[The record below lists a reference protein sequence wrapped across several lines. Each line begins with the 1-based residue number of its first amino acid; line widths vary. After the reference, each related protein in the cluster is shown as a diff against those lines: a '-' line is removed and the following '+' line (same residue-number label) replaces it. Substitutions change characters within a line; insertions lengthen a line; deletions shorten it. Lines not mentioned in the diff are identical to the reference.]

1 MISGSARLFFRYA
14 LCAQA
19 VINVVAQSQV
29 IYVNRSA
36 SGPQTNGQSW
46 STAYRS
52 VQAALADAA
61 AGDEIRVAAG
71 TYFGTIQLKEGVA
84 LYGGF
89 AGTETNRTQRDWN
102 VHRTI
107 LDGQRSNNV
116 AVVPA
121 TSTLATRL
129 DGFSIQNGAADYG
142 AGIYCAGGSPVLANN
157 TIVRN
162 NSPGIV
168 GGSGILADTALDLA
182 SQTPLSFFTNVAERL
197 LETKGLRIDSIPLYP
212 SNGYSADIHRL
223 LQVAANLYDATTNR
237 GASYPFYPSV
247 FRPVFTNDAGNI
259 RICGFV
265 EAENADFMTNRW
277 LDLGLDEDR
286 AALSDDSVRFNA
298 NVFGQAIVVG
308 GKKGLPNFNEVSLE
322 TDVLVAR
329 RLQAAKSSPQ
339 SPAVTYR
346 QSYELSISNS
356 FGVEAWNSYTQ
367 AFPRPLELR
376 VTNHFRASLVSSNQS
391 PPIVLASVDTVQGSS
406 TNLDSTNLWNSM
418 EFRVPLSGQVTLV
431 PDSALFYSPPY
442 LRPLTSSNIYD
453 ATPGFAV
460 PQLTIL
466 ITQSLQYI
474 LVDQSSGRVL
484 DLVNLDGLVAGMD
497 VNRFLAG
504 STNTPDFG
512 SRAGMFWLTNR
523 DTSTPMTWGI
533 TNQIYVASQNVLS
546 DAEWN
551 DYMLSPIAG
560 SQKEKA
566 IDGFRK
572 FLGLPPLFDPAD
584 TNPPPGLVMQVPFT
598 PARRLS
604 QTLWWQANDPL
615 VHYHIA
621 DLFDPVF
628 TDTNNILVL
637 LPRQSPPASNLGFL
651 NHRYR
656 PWGGSPGKDP
666 NASAFDSA
674 LKDRL
679 IRQSDDWDFPSETTV
694 NLNWL
699 DRVHR
704 GTPWQT
710 IYFGSS
716 VEPVQN
722 WTRWSGNAATHPT
735 NDWQL
740 IELFLSRGL
749 SLDLASVSGAS
760 PLLVNNTIAA
770 NSGSANGAIY
780 IAPGSTPA
788 LVNNIVAFNSNGV
801 FKQGAE
807 TVIART
813 NCVFAN
819 GSFDYSGLSAG
830 AGDLAADPEFVSPAS
845 GNFDLLATSP
855 CIDAGD
861 DSVFSAA
868 WLLDEPARRQGAHA
882 EIGAYDLSPSS
893 PGVITDLFEDS
904 SGGPVEFKLKGFTGR
919 RFAIETSTNL
929 VGWLPVLTNSTA
941 DGFFLFRDAP
951 TSGSNERFYRARL
964 MP

>member
-1 MISGSARLFFRYA
+1 MTSGSAGLLFRCA
-14 LCAQA
+14 LFAQA
-19 VINVVAQSQV
+19 LMNVVAQASQV
-29 IYVNRSA
+29 IYVSQSA
-36 SGPQTNGQSW
+36 SGLTNGQSW
-46 STAYRS
+46 STAYGT
-52 VQAALADAA
+52 VQTALADAA
-61 AGDEIRVAAG
+61 AGDEIWVATG
-71 TYFGTIQLKEGVA
+71 TYFGTIRLKEGVA

-89 AGTETNRTQRDWN
+89 AGTETSRTQRDWN

-107 LDGQRSNNV
+107 LDGQGSNNV

-129 DGFSIQNGAADYG
+129 DGFTLQNGAADYG

-716 VEPVQN
+716 IEPVQN

-770 NSGSANGAIY
+770 NSGSTNGTIC

-788 LVNNIVAFNSNGV
+788 LVNNIIAFNSSGV

-882 EIGAYDLSPSS
+882 EIGAYELSPSS

-964 MP
+964 VP